1 MKALVCKE
9 LGSIQEL
16 QVLDVPSPMV
26 SAGRVLIEVAAASV
40 NFPDGLM
47 VQGKYQF
54 RPELPFIPGGEVA
67 GTVRSVGEGVTRV
80 KPGDRVVAVCG
91 TGGFAEQALADGS
104 STFLLGPKVDFA
116 SAAAMPVTYATT
128 YHALLDRGLVA
139 RDEHLL
145 VLGAGGGTGTAA
157 VELGKLMG
165 ATVIAAAS
173 SPEKLEAARS
183 RGADHLIDYSRED
196 LRARLKE
203 ITGAKG
209 VDVVY
214 DPVGGPY
221 TEPALRCVGW
231 EGRYLVIGFAAGEI
245 PRIPINLLLLKGSAI
260 VGVFWGEFCRRD
272 PQRSEAELAQL
283 IAWLEEGRI
292 RPLLQAQYPLSNA
305 VAALETVLERKAVGK
320 VIVVPH

>member
-1 MKALVCKE
+1 MKALVCKQP
-9 LGSIQEL
+9 GSIQAL
-16 QVLDVPSPMV
+16 QVLDVPPPTV
-26 SAGRVLIEVAAASV
+26 SAGKVLIEVAAAAV

-54 RPELPFIPGGEVA
+54 KPELPFIPGGEVA
-67 GTVRSVGEGVTRV
+67 GTVKSVGEGVTRV
-80 KPGDRVVAVCG
+80 RPGDRVVAVCG
-91 TGGFAEQALADGS
+91 LGGFAEQTLADDS
-104 STFLLGPKVDFA
+104 STFLLGSKVAFA
-116 SAAAMPVTYATT
+116 SAAAMSLTYATT
-128 YHALLDRGLVA
+128 YHALLDRGRVA
-139 RDEHLL
+139 RGEHLL

-203 ITGAKG
+203 IVGAKG

-260 VGVFWGEFCRRD
+260 LGVFWGDFRRRD
-272 PQRSEAELAQL
+272 PQRSEAQLAQL
-283 IAWLEEGRI
+283 VAWLEEGKI
-292 RPLLQAQYPLSNA
+292 RPVLQAQYPLSDA
-305 VAALETVLERKAVGK
+305 VAALETVVERKAVGK